1 MRKERLESLEA
12 IVVFLVPLSVA
23 ISLYLSGF
31 LAEAPTAYATFG
43 FYIVCSIALTKYN
56 RRSLAEIG
64 LTREGFFPS
73 LGYSGIIVVGAL
85 LSRFLS
91 GDLVLSSGITPSV
104 VAERGLFNFVFSGFG
119 QEILFRGLILFSF
132 LRWKGWRAALPISS
146 VLFGLVHARWGL
158 GAMITTCVLGAYWG
172 WVALKTKNMVGIAL
186 THGLYNFLAL

>member
-1 MRKERLESLEA
+1 M
-12 IVVFLVPLSVA
+12 VPLSVS

-31 LAEAPTAYATFG
+31 LAEVPIAYATFG

-56 RRSLAEIG
+56 GRSLAEIG

-73 LGYSGIIVVGAL
+73 LGYSGIIVVSAL
-85 LSRFLS
+85 LSKFVF
-91 GDLVLSSGITPSV
+91 GDLVLSSSITPLV

-119 QEILFRGLILFSF
+119 QEILFRGLIMFSF
-132 LRWKGWRAALPISS
+132 LRWKGWRAALLISS

-158 GAMITTCVLGAYWG
+158 GAMIATGVLGTYWG

-186 THGLYNFLAL
+186 IHGLYNFLAL